1 MYEFE
6 TWLYIDIY
14 VHNILAPMLDTLSH
28 VKVMRSHSVA
38 IFHVNTFKLYWPFD
52 IHVKCNIML
61 NIHVAFSAST
71 AELLISSDN
80 DLQIFLEVLYQ
91 KLVQVP
97 EPILFYKDAHM
108 NRNRK

>member
-1 MYEFE
+1 
-6 TWLYIDIY
+6 
-14 VHNILAPMLDTLSH
+14 
-28 VKVMRSHSVA
+28 MR
-38 IFHVNTFKLYWPFD
+38 
-52 IHVKCNIML
+52 

>member
-1 MYEFE
+1 
-6 TWLYIDIY
+6 
-14 VHNILAPMLDTLSH
+14 
-28 VKVMRSHSVA
+28 MR
-38 IFHVNTFKLYWPFD
+38 
-52 IHVKCNIML
+52 
-61 NIHVAFSAST
+61 NIHVAFSTST